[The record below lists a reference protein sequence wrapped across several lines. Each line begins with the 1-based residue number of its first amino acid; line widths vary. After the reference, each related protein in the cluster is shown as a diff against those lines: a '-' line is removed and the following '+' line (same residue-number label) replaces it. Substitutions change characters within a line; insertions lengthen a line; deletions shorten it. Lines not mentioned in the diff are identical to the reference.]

1 MSPTERDNSR
11 RSLDVCRA
19 VPTHHKRL
27 NLFSIAGPVGVMSSS
42 ISRNTF
48 SSQVNHQS
56 VSSALD
62 CQDVQRS
69 PPSTSLLDAQASQTT
84 QLDSF
89 PLSIPT
95 HLEDCGRPTAVLGS
109 SRQKGIGSEVGTS
122 SSRTALRSLPSRFC
136 TSAVQGTSMRARR
149 RQRDPVPQSSTV
161 TSTRSD
167 LAAKTF
173 SDDLPI
179 TTSRSRGVPLSY
191 IPNLHDVSSARKDA
205 KTQAVKRIPKSIPR
219 PPPSRL
225 VPEFLDQTFIQ
236 SDEASL
242 DEDDPPCASGMAQ
255 KGHSPNYR
263 VSSRPR
269 NTPSPDCFLP
279 GDSGERVR
287 LRIIAAFADIILV
300 VSSSGCA
307 ALEGQGH
314 DFEDFVFFIPPDCPT
329 STPVASRKQASSWK
343 RQE

>member
-1 MSPTERDNSR
+1 MSPTERDFSR

-19 VPTHHKRL
+19 VPTRHKRL

-42 ISRNTF
+42 TSRNTF
-48 SSQVNHQS
+48 SPQVQHQS

-69 PPSTSLLDAQASQTT
+69 PPSVSLLDAQASQTT

-89 PLSIPT
+89 PLSIST

-136 TSAVQGTSMRARR
+136 TSADQGTSMRARR

-161 TSTRSD
+161 TSARSD

-191 IPNLHDVSSARKDA
+191 IPNLHVSSARKDA

-242 DEDDPPCASGMAQ
+242 DEDDPPCAS
-255 KGHSPNYR
+255 SPNYR

-279 GDSGERVR
+279 GDS
-287 LRIIAAFADIILV
+287 
-300 VSSSGCA
+300 
-307 ALEGQGH
+307 
-314 DFEDFVFFIPPDCPT
+314 
-329 STPVASRKQASSWK
+329 
-343 RQE
+343 